1 MFKRACL
8 QDCWY
13 PLGARTVEWKGCVF
27 NEHTHDKGKCERR
40 AAVIPLV
47 SSFVSLVFRQRLGLE
62 CLAGSSSPRAS
73 RCDLSLVALPW
84 PAGRLL

>member
-13 PLGARTVEWKGCVF
+13 PLGARTIEFEGCVF
-27 NEHTHDKGKCERR
+27 KEHMHDKGKCERR
-40 AAVIPLV
+40 AAVNRLV

-62 CLAGSSSPRAS
+62 CLAGSSFSRAS
-73 RCDLSLVALPW
+73 RCDLSLVASPW